1 MLTKAL
7 FEEFD
12 VGVRS
17 GFVILFLPCRVGIS
31 VEAEAARRAAPP
43 KEGDLPPTHTPWS
56 HKTSTTARIRDL
68 GIPTVLEHLPPGE

>member
-12 VGVRS
+12 VGMRS
-17 GFVILFLPCRVGIS
+17 GFVILFLPCRVGTS

-43 KEGDLPPTHTPWS
+43 KEGDSSPPRS
-56 HKTSTTARIRDL
+56 LKTSTARIRDL
-68 GIPTVLEHLPPGE
+68 GIPTVLEHLPLGE